1 MAAEN
6 PPTPS
11 PATEF
16 TPPPDYEFDPAE
28 ELEPSNDLL
37 DLVLTRAGEF
47 TLDVIE
53 TVQAHPVLVGALAA
67 AGIGAV
73 GGLLAA
79 RLVPRRRPTTP
90 LARGQVA
97 AQAAAATGRR
107 WLRWGRGA
115 VGQRAQEAAAV
126 AADLPE
132 HGRRGLRAAVPLL
145 RRGGR
150 TLEEL
155 ASGVELP
162 RPGGDGRRT
171 FQRAQ
176 AWAQLG
182 PLAITL
188 LRNPVVRDLVIHL
201 VSRQVRRAVSR

>member
-53 TVQAHPVLVGALAA
+53 AVQAHPVLVGSLAA
-67 AGIGAV
+67 AGVGVV

-79 RLVPRRRPTTP
+79 RLVPRRGPATP
-90 LARGQVA
+90 LADGPLGV
-97 AQAAAATGRR
+97 QAAAATGRR

-115 VGQRAQEAAAV
+115 LGHRAREATAV
-126 AADLPE
+126 AGELPE
-132 HGRRGLRAAVPLL
+132 QGRRGLRAAVPLL

-150 TLEEL
+150 TLEGL
-155 ASGVELP
+155 AGGVELP
-162 RPGGDGRRT
+162 RAGGDGRRT
-171 FQRAQ
+171 LQRAQ
-176 AWAQLG
+176 AFAQLG
-182 PLAITL
+182 PLAIAL